1 MFETCLYY
9 SSAKCT
15 CVVLIRVLHT
25 FPEFNPIYHGT
36 RSERAWKFQISSD
49 QITFPRELPI
59 FCMIAQKET
68 TVYRELLVEWMFR
81 LLRVATK
88 KSAQSHCL
96 GSVFRILKTIFFA
109 SNIFSTICI
118 ATFGDKQFLRSTSI
132 DDIRYNHITS
142 VSSLR

>member
-36 RSERAWKFQISSD
+36 ISVHAWKFQISSD

-68 TVYRELLVEWMFR
+68 TVYRELLVEWKFR

-88 KSAQSHCL
+88 KI
-96 GSVFRILKTIFFA
+96 GSESLSWKRILKTIFFA
-109 SNIFSTICI
+109 SNIFSTMCI
-118 ATFGDKQFLRSTSI
+118 ATFGDKQVLRSTSI
-132 DDIRYNHITS
+132 DHIGYNHITS

>member
-36 RSERAWKFQISSD
+36 RSVRAWKFQISSD

-88 KSAQSHCL
+88 KIDSESLSWKRISYFKDHFFCFKYIFNNLHCDVWWQAIFAINQHWSH
-96 GSVFRILKTIFFA
+96 
-109 SNIFSTICI
+109 
-118 ATFGDKQFLRSTSI
+118 
-132 DDIRYNHITS
+132 
-142 VSSLR
+142 